1 MSVKLR
7 LKVER
12 AVLKAR
18 RHGMTPTAKQAYR
31 DAAAEIHAEMD
42 RTKRHLAEVMK
53 QHVAHLRT
61 LAALSNE
68 LLVSAKEA
76 KHGHE
81 EADRQGRR
89 D

>member
-18 RHGMTPTAKQAYR
+18 RHGMTPTVKQAYR
-31 DAAAEIHAEMD
+31 DAAAEIHAEAD
-42 RTKRHLAEVMK
+42 RTNRRLAEVME
-53 QHVAHLRT
+53 QHERYLRT
-61 LAALSNE
+61 LTALSNE

-89 D
+89 G